1 MPPVLWIPVLGV
13 VFVACRWSGHLLGHH
28 YADRAELGA
37 VALVGLC
44 VVGPLALGA
53 SAATVWGAPVR
64 LLLALA
70 VAGGLLVG
78 RSPRAVSRTV

>member
-1 MPPVLWIPVLGV
+1 MSPVLWIAVLGA
-13 VFVACRWSGHLLGHH
+13 VFVACRWSGYLLGHH

-37 VALVGLC
+37 VALVGVC

-70 VAGGLLVG
+70 VVGGLLVAGSG
-78 RSPRAVSRTV
+78 RPISRAV